1 MRRTNSERTET
12 MRAAL
17 IAAARSLFIEKGYA
31 ETTTPDIV
39 ETAGVT
45 RGALYHHFEDK
56 KALFAAVITDEARKV
71 SEEIETASAASATA
85 RDALLAGTSAHFDAM
100 AVPGRTRLLLL
111 DGPAVLGSTAM
122 RQVDEEYSEASLKA
136 GLKELFAASDKA
148 SDLLDAFTDLLAA
161 AFDRA
166 ALAIGAGGNREDYE
180 RAIAALIDGI
190 SVK

>member
-1 MRRTNSERTET
+1 MRRSNSERTET

-17 IAAARSLFIEKGYA
+17 IAAARNLFIEKGYA
-31 ETTTPDIV
+31 DTTTPDIV
-39 ETAGVT
+39 EAAGVT

-56 KALFAAVITDEARKV
+56 KALFAAVIADEARKV

-85 RDALLAGTSAHFDAM
+85 RQAILDGTRAYFDSL

-122 RQVDEEYSEASLKA
+122 RQVDAEYSEASLKA
-136 GLKELFAASDKA
+136 GLKELLAASGKA
-148 SDLLDAFTDLLAA
+148 PDLLDAFTGLLAA

-166 ALAIGAGGNREDYE
+166 ALAIEDGGNREDYE

>member
-1 MRRTNSERTET
+1 

-17 IAAARSLFIEKGYA
+17 IAAARGLFIEKGYA

-39 ETAGVT
+39 EAAGVT

-56 KALFAAVITDEARKV
+56 KALFAAVIADEARKV
-71 SEEIETASAASATA
+71 SEEIETTSAASATA
-85 RDALLAGTSAHFDAM
+85 RDAILAGTSAYFDAM

-136 GLKELFAASDKA
+136 GLKELFAASGKA
-148 SDLLDAFTDLLAA
+148 PDLLDAFTGLLAA